1 MIRKALV
8 ELTGGLCGAHCT
20 AGHGDGRSRLEI
32 FDFVREM
39 CWKMLENYKASPHI
53 PEMDG
58 FSRFIENHLLRLPQ
72 CKSVGYT

>member
-39 CWKMLENYKASPHI
+39 CWKMLETIKHHHI
-53 PEMDG
+53 YQKWMVFQD
-58 FSRFIENHLLRLPQ
+58 S
-72 CKSVGYT
+72 